1 MWLICSTTQMPKEE
15 RVKWGE
21 DCISCVTAKEMLMWA
36 QPQSQSYSWGQKC
49 EQEPASSTGSFSVA
63 PLWQWQPP
71 KFSGSGAASLGSRTA
86 KRCWENPSNTALMIS
101 TCNKTNTAKGHRSGL
116 LQGKWS
122 FSFVTMLS
130 LLPQLKGWRGR
141 LWHWENGPWEN
152 EEESKIKNHNILLH
166 FHVKI
171 SSFP

>member
-36 QPQSQSYSWGQKC
+36 HPQSQSYSWGQKC
-49 EQEPASSTGSFSVA
+49 EQEPASSTGSLSVT

-101 TCNKTNTAKGHRSGL
+101 TCNKTNTTKGHRSGL
-116 LQGKWS
+116 LQGK
-122 FSFVTMLS
+122 FLLCHDAVTAS
-130 LLPQLKGWRGR
+130 PAQGLKGEVMALRKWTLRKWGR
-141 LWHWENGPWEN
+141 EQN
-152 EEESKIKNHNILLH
+152 
-166 FHVKI
+166 
-171 SSFP
+171 

>member
-21 DCISCVTAKEMLMWA
+21 DCISCVTAKEMLTWA

-101 TCNKTNTAKGHRSGL
+101 TCNKTNTTKGHRSGL

-141 LWHWENGPWEN
+141 LWHWENRPWEN